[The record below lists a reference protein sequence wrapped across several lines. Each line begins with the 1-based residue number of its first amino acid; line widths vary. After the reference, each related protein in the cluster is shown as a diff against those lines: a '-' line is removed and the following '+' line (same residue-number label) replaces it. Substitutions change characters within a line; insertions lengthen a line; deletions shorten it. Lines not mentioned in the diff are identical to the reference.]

1 MAEMKIFSYLL
12 FLAVI
17 VIVVITGYDLY
28 MDDKPLSEILD
39 VSEIMTPKPG
49 HGAISSL
56 AILSV
61 AFIFHFQVFPAYT

>member
-12 FLAVI
+12 FIAVI
-17 VIVVITGYDLY
+17 VIIVITAYDLAT
-28 MDDKPLSEILD
+28 DGKPLTEMLD

-61 AFIFHFQVFPAYT
+61 AFMFHF

>member
-17 VIVVITGYDLY
+17 VIVVITGYDLAAEGR
-28 MDDKPLSEILD
+28 PLFDMIDASE
-39 VSEIMTPKPG
+39 VMTPKPG
-49 HGAISSL
+49 HGLVSSL

-61 AFIFHFQVFPAYT
+61 AFIFHF